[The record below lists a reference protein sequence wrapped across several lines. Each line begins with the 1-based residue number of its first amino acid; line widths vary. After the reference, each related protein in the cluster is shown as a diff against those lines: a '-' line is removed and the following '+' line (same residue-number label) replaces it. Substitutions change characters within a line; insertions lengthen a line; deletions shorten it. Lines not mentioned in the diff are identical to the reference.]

1 MSGIVLSGAVRSNLI
16 TLQNTAD
23 LQAKVQERLSTGK
36 KVNSALDNPTNF
48 FTASG
53 LSRRATNLSA
63 LLDGMSQGIKTLEAA
78 DNGMRS
84 ITKTVE
90 TMQANIR
97 QARQDKSF
105 KGVSYSIDAATIG
118 TSTVKNL
125 SFSGGAVGTTPV
137 NVAVNSTDVGGTAVS
152 QKLSGNY
159 ASPAAATAGVNT
171 FAYAASA
178 TAFGAPD
185 TVTFDI
191 NVDGAG
197 AQTVTI
203 DQAAVQAVGNNDSTI
218 DSITEYQS
226 VLQATIDT
234 AVGAGQ
240 VTVSN
245 NGTNITLTSA
255 STGASSSVAITN
267 ATPDA
272 DAGAAANTLYG
283 LANGAGTAGQ
293 AAVTLD
299 FSVNGTNISIAN
311 GRTLTQA
318 VSDVN
323 TTLGASSA
331 FEAFDDGSNH
341 LGIRAKAVGVTTLTI
356 AGTDAGKFAAVVAGT
371 APTTAGAVKTVDQLV
386 TDINGNASLT
396 GKIRASNDGGKL
408 RIDNLSTEALTVV
421 GATATGVNGGTGP
434 SNTQTISGNDVRKG
448 LITQFN
454 DLRKQLDKLA
464 SDGSYNGINLIKAD
478 KLKITFNE
486 FGTSSIEIQ
495 AKDTAGTV
503 RGISTESNSLNIAEA
518 TAAEFST
525 DTDLDARLEKLN
537 DSLTTLQTQSSS
549 FGAALT
555 TVQNRQEFTKAMI
568 NTLQQGSDSLT
579 LADSNEEGAN
589 LLALNTRQQL
599 SQTALSLASQASQ
612 AVLRLF

>member
-23 LQAKVQERLSTGK
+23 MQAKVQERLSTGK

-218 DSITEYQS
+218 DSIT
-226 VLQATIDT
+226 
-234 AVGAGQ
+234 
-240 VTVSN
+240 
-245 NGTNITLTSA
+245 
-255 STGASSSVAITN
+255 
-267 ATPDA
+267 
-272 DAGAAANTLYG
+272 
-283 LANGAGTAGQ
+283 
-293 AAVTLD
+293 
-299 FSVNGTNISIAN
+299 
-311 GRTLTQA
+311 
-318 VSDVN
+318 
-323 TTLGASSA
+323 
-331 FEAFDDGSNH
+331 
-341 LGIRAKAVGVTTLTI
+341 
-356 AGTDAGKFAAVVAGT
+356 
-371 APTTAGAVKTVDQLV
+371 
-386 TDINGNASLT
+386 
-396 GKIRASNDGGKL
+396 
-408 RIDNLSTEALTVV
+408 
-421 GATATGVNGGTGP
+421 
-434 SNTQTISGNDVRKG
+434 
-448 LITQFN
+448 
-454 DLRKQLDKLA
+454 
-464 SDGSYNGINLIKAD
+464 
-478 KLKITFNE
+478 
-486 FGTSSIEIQ
+486 
-495 AKDTAGTV
+495 
-503 RGISTESNSLNIAEA
+503 
-518 TAAEFST
+518 
-525 DTDLDARLEKLN
+525 
-537 DSLTTLQTQSSS
+537 
-549 FGAALT
+549 
-555 TVQNRQEFTKAMI
+555 
-568 NTLQQGSDSLT
+568 
-579 LADSNEEGAN
+579 
-589 LLALNTRQQL
+589 
-599 SQTALSLASQASQ
+599 
-612 AVLRLF
+612 